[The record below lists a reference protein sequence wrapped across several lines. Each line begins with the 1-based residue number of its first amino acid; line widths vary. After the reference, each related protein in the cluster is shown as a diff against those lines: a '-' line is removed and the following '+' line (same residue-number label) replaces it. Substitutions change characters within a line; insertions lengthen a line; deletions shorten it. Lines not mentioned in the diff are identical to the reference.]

1 MHNLK
6 RFTLRAGLLLVVALA
21 GLMFARPAAAAAVTG
36 TACAPNCAITAGSG
50 TFNLPGGGTA
60 TVFGYTTGG
69 AVTAPGGPVLLAE
82 AGQPVAI
89 TLNNSLAVTTSLNIV
104 GADLVPDLAGV
115 APGGNKTYTFTPS
128 TPGTYLYEAGLIPG
142 GAKQLAMGLY
152 GVLIVRPAGPG
163 AGLSQLTAD
172 AASAFTDE
180 AVLVFSELDVD
191 LDAGPAAFDLREFKA
206 EYFLINGQAY
216 PNLPTIDVAAGN
228 TLALRLVNA
237 GLTNRT
243 AGLLG
248 LDMTVFA
255 MDGSALSFPRRAVA
269 EAVHPGEST
278 DALVSV
284 PADALTDALFPVY
297 ESGLAYL
304 RNASAAGLG
313 GAVTAIKATAGGTAA
328 AAGPVVSAVTASPNP
343 TTGAFDVTITVTF
356 TAPVTATQYFV
367 DQVGGP
373 LNGTLSMTGNT
384 GTAVISSAVLGPL
397 ALAGETHPIYVRGAD
412 ANGWGAFNSVIL
424 DLYAAGPEISS
435 LNLDLG
441 GLDLSFT
448 QANPTNGAQPL
459 NLYGTAAT
467 GHADPAGGIVVA
479 SAAYTLEGTA
489 LTSIPLTLNLPNTSL
504 TGLAAVVPTETLQTL
519 AQGVYTI
526 TVTGVD
532 DLGNTGA
539 PATTNLYIDKQGP
552 QATVVSVAKSPNN
565 GTLPVDTFGFAVRVT
580 AEFADQPVAGVQSD
594 IVWAELTID
603 NQGAAIPFI
612 PTDAVFTSASE
623 RGYADIP
630 LATVTLLG
638 EGAHTFQ
645 IRGKD
650 AAGNWGAVAV
660 AQLIVDKTGPVV
672 SNAVGT
678 RVGTTRRVA
687 FTAAAADPVVLGTLS
702 GSNLARA
709 EWFVG
714 SDPGLGLGF
723 AVTSIQPANAVAATL
738 AFTTGQLANNITHI
752 ISIRAQDVAGNW
764 SQVITK
770 SVRFQGGNMTILA
783 SNFTTFGDWAGA
795 VGAGQLSL
803 GQVQGAAGET
813 ALAADPEGQLQVAL
827 NGTSPAYLYDYSTYS
842 TPSYG
847 ASFLFNPA
855 NATGLAGQDAIDIF
869 TGQGRSQELFT
880 IRYED
885 GAGGPEVSAC
895 VTTADGLQQCT
906 AWHHI
911 TAGPHRLGLTWN
923 ADYAAQ
929 FTLVV
934 DDMVVE
940 RLSNLN
946 TATLGVYEIRLGA
959 QGLGLQAGLAGTLT
973 YGQFTSTAAPHS
985 VFLPVV
991 VR

>member
-152 GVLIVRPAGPG
+152 GVLIVRPSDGGAG

-180 AVLVFSELDVD
+180 TVLVFSELDVD
-191 LDAGPAAFDLREFKA
+191 LHASPAAFDLREFKA

-255 MDGSALSFPRRAVA
+255 TDGAALTFPRRAVA

-284 PADALTDALFPVY
+284 PAEALTDALFPVY

-435 LNLDLG
+435 LNLDRG

-448 QANPTNGAQPL
+448 RANPTDGSRDL

-467 GHADPAGGIVVA
+467 GHVDLNGGVTVA
-479 SAAYTLEGTA
+479 SAQYTLDGTA
-489 LTSIPLTLNLPNTSL
+489 LSAPFALNLPGTSL
-504 TGLAAVVPTETLQTL
+504 TGLSAVIPSATLQTL
-519 AQGVYTI
+519 AHGTYTI
-526 TVTGVD
+526 TVNGVD
-532 DLGNTGA
+532 SLGNTGA
-539 PATTNLYIDKQGP
+539 SEIVNLYIDKQGP
-552 QATVVSVAKSPNN
+552 EAGSVTVAKSPNN
-565 GTLPVDTFGFAVRVT
+565 GTLPIDTFSFAVRIRAIFT
-580 AEFADQPVAGVQSD
+580 DQPVNNVQSN
-594 IVWAELTID
+594 IAWAELTID

-612 PTDAVFTSASE
+612 PADAVFTSASE
-623 RGYADIP
+623 QGYADIP
-630 LATVTLLG
+630 LATVSLLA
-638 EGAHTFQ
+638 EGAHTLQ
-645 IRGKD
+645 IRARD
-650 AAGNWGAVAV
+650 TAGNWGPVTNAELV
-660 AQLIVDKTGPVV
+660 VDKQGPVI
-672 SNAVGT
+672 SNVTGVNAPAPGAP
-678 RVGTTRRVA
+678 RRVRI
-687 FTAAAADPVVLGTLS
+687 TATVADPVVTGLLS

-709 EWFVG
+709 EWFRG
-714 SDPGLGLGF
+714 TDPGAGRGF
-723 AVTSIQPANAVAATL
+723 AITNIQPANSTAATL
-738 AFTTGQLANNITHI
+738 VFTTTGNLPNGV
-752 ISIRAQDVAGNW
+752 SILSLRAQDVAGNW
-764 SQVITK
+764 GQVVTHLVQYAGSTPI
-770 SVRFQGGNMTILA
+770 ILA
-783 SNFTTFGDWAGA
+783 SDFTTLGDWAGT

-803 GQVQGAAGET
+803 GQLQGLA
-813 ALAADPEGQLQVAL
+813 ALAAAPEGQLQVTL
-827 NGTSPAYLYDYSTYS
+827 NGTSPAYVYDYSTYN
-842 TPSYG
+842 TQSYG
-847 ASFLFNPA
+847 VSFLFNPA
-855 NATGLAGQDAIDIF
+855 AAPGLTDAIDIF
-869 TGQGRSQELFT
+869 TGRSYSQELFT
-880 IRYED
+880 LRYEN
-885 GAGGPEVSAC
+885 GAGGPEISAC
-895 VTTADGLQQCT
+895 LTTADSTLVCT
-906 AWHHI
+906 GWHHI
-911 TAGPHRLGLTWN
+911 TAGSHRLGLKWN
-923 ADYAAQ
+923 AGASTQ
-929 FTLVV
+929 FSLLVDGETVETL
-934 DDMVVE
+934 
-940 RLSNLN
+940 NGQN
-946 TATLGVYEIRLGA
+946 TAQQEVYEVRLGA
-959 QGLGLQAGLAGTLT
+959 QGSGLTAGLSGTLV
-973 YGQFTSTAAPHS
+973 YAQFTSTAAPHS